1 MERTKQDRQSAA
13 KMPSSGWHTFFQ
25 QEPLC
30 VPGTGHSQLHWRVC
44 LGGSNWRASLWA
56 GRRGGC
62 SLTCMAL
69 HAPLLSLRA
78 AVLLALLGLGSLLL
92 LGRQSLALPEATGP
106 AGGAALVAAA
116 PARPHYRAVLVV
128 LASTNA
134 PFYLFCRSAWLAL
147 AGTALQHGV
156 RVVLLYGSG
165 ALSAQEETPFDL
177 VVDFVDTAVEWGG
190 APPEL
195 QIVNKTLLALPALLE
210 RCTFDYMVRT
220 NIHTFWDAQR
230 LAGRL
235 AALPSSGCLAG
246 CRMDWVAGLSFVD
259 GIDFIISADLVQPM
273 VSTGRSSPA
282 RYSAFAEDIAM
293 SVIVHGLLE
302 VPILDTWYGE
312 PGGKGPLLFF
322 LRHGLTR
329 EEVCA
334 CPQEGTAPAAPRRT
348 APLRSSHTPHHCL
361 ACSPSPNLAHPAV
374 EDYLIIFRYG
384 FDHVRHKPWPVT
396 SLEGARGEGGAA
408 LHTSPSLAVLYTHAP
423 TTHHT
428 LCSVQAIVT

>member
-1 MERTKQDRQSAA
+1 MAVHA
-13 KMPSSGWHTFFQ
+13 
-25 QEPLC
+25 PL
-30 VPGTGHSQLHWRVC
+30 
-44 LGGSNWRASLWA
+44 
-56 GRRGGC
+56 
-62 SLTCMAL
+62 
-69 HAPLLSLRA
+69 PLLSLRA

-92 LGRQSLALPEATGP
+92 LGRSLAWPEATRP

-116 PARPHYRAVLVV
+116 PAKPHFRAVLVV

-147 AGTALQHGV
+147 ADTALQHGV
-156 RVVLLYGSG
+156 RVVLLYGTG
-165 ALSAQEETPFDL
+165 ALSAEEETPFDL

-190 APPEL
+190 APAEL

-220 NIHTFWDAQR
+220 NIHTFWDARR

-246 CRMDWVAGLSFVD
+246 CRMDWVHGLSFVD

-282 RYSAFAEDIAM
+282 SYSAFAEDIAM

-302 VPILDTWYGE
+302 VPILDSWYGE
-312 PGGKGPLLFF
+312 PGGKGPMLFF
-322 LRHGLTR
+322 LRHGLTK

-334 CPQEGTAPAAPRRT
+334 YAPPRHSALHCLPSCSPLTPQC
-348 APLRSSHTPHHCL
+348 CL
-361 ACSPSPNLAHPAV
+361 ACPPPHLQWRTIS
-374 EDYLIIFRYG
+374 
-384 FDHVRHKPWPVT
+384 
-396 SLEGARGEGGAA
+396 
-408 LHTSPSLAVLYTHAP
+408 
-423 TTHHT
+423 
-428 LCSVQAIVT
+428 